1 MHRSTPSTRAGKSV
15 QDGGQAVRASAARA
29 LVPVI
34 TAKGSLSDLD
44 DHQVVTRDRALFK
57 AMCYGVCRTLPR
69 LEALAALLLKT
80 PFKAR
85 DADVQ
90 ALLLLGIYQLLYLRI
105 PAHAAVGETA
115 GAARQLGKEWATKVL
130 NGCLRRL
137 TRESAALQAEVD
149 QDPAVALLHPRWLL
163 KALRQAWPD
172 DWRAI
177 AEANNQ
183 PGPMALR
190 INRRRGD
197 REAYLAR
204 LVESGIEA
212 RLCTHSP
219 DGLVLEKPCDVQAL
233 PGFVEGDVSVQDEAA
248 QLAAELLGPALAPR
262 PGGRVLD
269 ACCAPGGKTCHI
281 LELEPALQHLV
292 ALDLEPARLA
302 RTRENLDRL
311 GLEAELIAADARD
324 TGFWWDGQ
332 AFDRILLDAP
342 CSATGVI
349 RRHPDIKLT
358 RQPQDIASLATLQAE
373 LLDRLWP
380 LLAVGGVL
388 VYATC
393 SVLPEENTRVIEA
406 FLTRTPGA
414 RPLAVPANYG
424 LPQREGVQ
432 LLPQPAGHDGFY
444 LARLVKIADTPDG
457 AGYTAAEKGSV

>member
-34 TAKGSLSDLD
+34 TGKGSLNDLD
-44 DHQVVTRDRALFK
+44 DHQVVTRDRALFR

-69 LEALAALLLKT
+69 LEALAERLLKT
-80 PFKAR
+80 PFKTR

-115 GAARQLGKEWATKVL
+115 GAARQLGKEWATRVL

-137 TRESAALQAEVD
+137 TRESAAMQAEVD
-149 QDPAVALLHPRWLL
+149 QDPAVALLHPRWLI

-177 AEANNQ
+177 CDANNQ

-204 LVESGIEA
+204 LLECGAEA

-219 DGLVLEKPCDVQAL
+219 DGLVLDKPCDVQTL
-233 PGFVEGDVSVQDEAA
+233 PGFAEGDVSVQDEAA

-269 ACCAPGGKTCHI
+269 ACCAPGGKTAHL
-281 LELEPALQHLV
+281 LELFDIELL
-292 ALDLEPARLA
+292 ALDSDAVRLA
-302 RTRENLDRL
+302 RVEDTLERL
-311 GLEAELIAADARD
+311 GLSATLVHADATRRD
-324 TGFWWDGQ
+324 WWDGTP
-332 AFDRILLDAP
+332 FDAILLDAP
-342 CSATGVI
+342 CSGTGVI
-349 RRHPDIKLT
+349 RRHPDIKRLRRPSDITKLVELQT
-358 RQPQDIASLATLQAE
+358 R
-373 LLDRLWP
+373 LLDNLWP
-380 LLAVGGVL
+380 LLRPGGTL
-388 VYATC
+388 LYATC
-393 SVLPEENTRVIEA
+393 SVLREENDEQIRH
-406 FLTRTPGA
+406 FLARTPDATDTTPGEMSWG
-414 RPLAVPANYG
+414 RQTG
-424 LPQREGVQ
+424 IGRQ
-432 LLPQPAGHDGFY
+432 LLPEPDSHDGFFY
-444 LARLVKIADTPDG
+444 ARLRKQG
-457 AGYTAAEKGSV
+457 

>member
-1 MHRSTPSTRAGKSV
+1 MHRSTPSTRSGKSV

-29 LVPVI
+29 LAPVI

-44 DHQVVTRDRALFK
+44 DHQVVIRDRALFK

-69 LEALAALLLKT
+69 LEALAAKLLKS

-115 GAARQLGKEWATKVL
+115 GAARDLGKEWATKVI

-149 QDPAVALLHPRWLL
+149 KDPAVALLHPRWLL

-172 DWRAI
+172 DWRAVCD
-177 AEANNQ
+177 ANNQ
-183 PGPMALR
+183 PGPMTLR

-204 LVESGIEA
+204 LVESGIQA

-233 PGFVEGDVSVQDEAA
+233 PGFAEGDVSVQDEAA

-269 ACCAPGGKTCHI
+269 ACCAPGGKTAHL
-281 LELEPALQHLV
+281 LELFDIELI
-292 ALDLEPARLA
+292 ALDSDAVRLA
-302 RTRENLDRL
+302 RVEDTLERL
-311 GLEAELIAADARD
+311 GLSASLVHADATARD
-324 TGFWWDGQ
+324 WWDGT
-332 AFDRILLDAP
+332 AFDAILLDAP
-342 CSATGVI
+342 CSGTGVI
-349 RRHPDIKLT
+349 RRHPDIKRL
-358 RQPQDIASLATLQAE
+358 RRPSDIIKLAELQAR
-373 LLDRLWP
+373 LLDNLWP
-380 LLAVGGVL
+380 LLRPGGSL
-388 VYATC
+388 LYATC
-393 SVLPEENTRVIEA
+393 SVLREENDEQVRDFLARTPDASVTTPEEVSWGHPA
-406 FLTRTPGA
+406 GA
-414 RPLAVPANYG
+414 GR
-424 LPQREGVQ
+424 Q
-432 LLPQPAGHDGFY
+432 LLPEPDSHDGFFY
-444 LARLVKIADTPDG
+444 ARLKKQG
-457 AGYTAAEKGSV
+457 